1 MNRRTPLFGAVLAA
15 GALALSACTVGPNY
29 HEPAAVP
36 HADGGFVSAPVA
48 RATADQP
55 PDAWWRLYGDP
66 TLSDLVARA
75 LVANTDLR
83 QAEANLSK
91 ARATLS
97 EARAA
102 LFPTTTLSGGAT
114 YGRSAAANASAA
126 SAAAERAALA
136 NAPGANPSVFGPTTA
151 SAGWV
156 YQAGFDMNYE
166 VDLFGRVRRTIEA
179 TRADAQSVEAARDA
193 VRITVAS
200 DVARAYL
207 DGCAFAE
214 ELAVAQQSLALA
226 QSDFDLTN
234 QQFQA
239 GTLSQLETS
248 RAQTVLEQARAAI
261 PVLQGQRN
269 ANLFALAALLGVAP
283 KDAPQE
289 AGRCAAPP
297 KLTTPIPAGDGTTL
311 LLRRPDVREAER
323 TLAAETARIGVA
335 TADLY
340 PTVSLGGSIGST
352 APQGANLLSSRYVS
366 YGLGPL
372 ISWNF
377 PNILVARARIGEA
390 RATAQAAL
398 AAFDGT
404 MLTALKEAE
413 QSLATYGAEVDHNAA
428 LTRARDASQTAYTLV
443 QQRYRAG
450 TISQLDLLTAEQSLI
465 QTQQA
470 LAQSDQALVEDQVAV
485 FKALGGGW
493 KDAPR
498 VAG

>member
-1 MNRRTPLFGAVLAA
+1 MRRRLPLFGALLGA
-15 GALALSACTVGPNY
+15 GAMALSACAVGPNY
-29 HEPAAVP
+29 RQPPAIP
-36 HADGGFVSAPVA
+36 HADGAFISAPA
-48 RATADQP
+48 AGATASQP
-55 PDAWWRLYGDP
+55 PDDWWRLYDDP
-66 TLSDLVARA
+66 ILSDLIRKA

-91 ARATLS
+91 ARATLG

-102 LFPTTTLSGGAT
+102 RFPSTALSGGAS
-114 YGRSAAANASAA
+114 YGRSAAADNSAA
-126 SAAAERAALA
+126 SSAAEHAALA
-136 NAPGANPSVFGPTTA
+136 NVAGANPSVFGPTA
-151 SAGWV
+151 AHAGWV

-166 VDLFGRVRRTIEA
+166 VDLFGRVRRSIEA
-179 TRADAQSVEAARDA
+179 ARADAQSVEAARDA

-214 ELAVAQQSLALA
+214 ELAVAQRNLALA
-226 QSDFDLTN
+226 QSDLDLTN
-234 QQFQA
+234 QQLQA
-239 GTLSQLETS
+239 GTLSQLEAA

-261 PVLQGQRN
+261 PVLEGQRN

-283 KDAPQE
+283 RDAPQE

-297 KLTTPIPAGDGTTL
+297 RLTSPIPAGDGTAL

-335 TADLY
+335 TAALY
-340 PTVSLGGSIGST
+340 PTVSLGGSIAT
-352 APQGANLLSSRYVS
+352 AAPQGVNLLSNSSVS
-366 YGLGPL
+366 YGVGPL

-377 PNILVARARIGEA
+377 PNILVARARIGEQ

-398 AAFDGT
+398 AGFDGT

-413 QSLATYGAEVDHNAA
+413 QALAIYGAELDHNAA

-450 TISQLDLLTAEQSLI
+450 TISQLDLISAEQTLI
-465 QTQQA
+465 QAQQA
-470 LAQSDQALVEDQVAV
+470 LAQSDQSLAEDQVAV

-493 KDAPR
+493 KDGPR
-498 VAG
+498 T

>member
-1 MNRRTPLFGAVLAA
+1 MTRLSAIAGLGALCA
-15 GALALSACTVGPNY
+15 GALALSACAVGPNY
-29 HEPAAVP
+29 REPPATP
-36 HADGGFVSAPVA
+36 HADGAFVSAPGA
-48 RATADQP
+48 GATTSQP
-55 PDAWWRLYGDP
+55 PDDWWRLYNDP

-83 QAEANLSK
+83 QAEANLAR
-91 ARATLS
+91 ARATLG

-102 LFPTTTLSGGAT
+102 QFPTTTLSGGAS
-114 YGRSAAANASAA
+114 YGRSTTADDSAA
-126 SAAAERAALA
+126 TSAALHAALA
-136 NAPGANPSVFGPTTA
+136 NVPGANPSVFGPTSA
-151 SAGWV
+151 QAGWV

-166 VDLFGRVRRTIEA
+166 VDLFGRVRRSIEA
-179 TRADAQSVEAARDA
+179 ARADTQSVEAARDA

-207 DGCAFAE
+207 DGCAYAE
-214 ELAVAQQSLALA
+214 ELAVAQRNLTLA

-239 GTLSQLETS
+239 GTLSQLEAA
-248 RAQTVLEQARAAI
+248 RAQTVLEQARAVV
-261 PVLQGQRN
+261 PVLEGQRN

-283 KDAPQE
+283 KDAPQD
-289 AGRCAAPP
+289 AMRCAAPP
-297 KLTTPIPAGDGTTL
+297 KLSTPVPAGDGVAL

-335 TADLY
+335 TASLY
-340 PTVSLGGSIGST
+340 PTVSLGGSIAT
-352 APQGANLLSSRYVS
+352 AAPQGANLLSNAYVS

-377 PNILVARARIGEA
+377 PNILVARARIGEQ

-413 QSLATYGAEVDHNAA
+413 QSLATYGAELDHNAA
-428 LTRARDASQTAYTLV
+428 LTRARDASQTAYILV

-450 TISQLDLLTAEQSLI
+450 TISQLDLITAEQTLI
-465 QTQQA
+465 QAEQA
-470 LAQSDQALVEDQVAV
+470 LAQSDQSLSEDQVAV

-493 KDAPR
+493 KSVPR
-498 VAG
+498 T